1 MVNQLCLVLC
11 PFRRILILFTKWRR
25 YLLPRTGI
33 IDYARGFTQ
42 LMVVRCSS
50 YVVAAVD
57 DSSPMFS
64 FIAVVNMFKFIVQ
77 R

>member
-1 MVNQLCLVLC
+1 MSLPQDID
-11 PFRRILILFTKWRR
+11 PIYQMAALFATKNRHYR
-25 YLLPRTGI
+25 LLAGVSR
-33 IDYARGFTQ
+33 Q